1 MKKILVLGGS
11 GLVGSVFSRFSEKCY
26 DLHLTYNTNSI
37 NDLKINSTKIKHK
50 QLYLNIDKQDI
61 LEVILFLKTNNLT
74 KFRNLD
80 SCIGFIRYFSKLFI
94 YFE

>member
-37 NDLKINSTKIKHK
+37 NDLKINLEGKYLIK
-50 QLYLNIDKQDI
+50 YLCSINYAFCRI
-61 LEVILFLKTNNLT
+61 L
-74 KFRNLD
+74 KF
-80 SCIGFIRYFSKLFI
+80 
-94 YFE
+94 